1 MQQFQNILSQEFDLR
16 RQTNP
21 SYSVRAFARL
31 LELSP
36 ATVSQL
42 LSGKRPL
49 SAKAALKIATR
60 LNFSKQEQD
69 KLLRATLPG
78 SAQQTQLTPER
89 YQLDN
94 DRFKLISDW
103 YHYAILGLAGFR
115 RNKACAIWIANKLG
129 ISLLEA
135 DEALRRLVRLQM
147 IKITGSSFRQCVA
160 PLSTTED
167 IPSSAIRKFH
177 AQTIAN
183 ASRSLQQD
191 GVSERD
197 FSAIMINLN
206 SKDLSKIKELLR
218 NTRRSIA
225 EATKTKNCD
234 RVYTLAIQLFPVSK
248 IEDKK

>member
-16 RQTNP
+16 RQTDP

-69 KLLRATLPG
+69 NLLRTTLPA
-78 SAQQTQLTPER
+78 STQLTHLTPER
-89 YQLDN
+89 YQLDS

-115 RNKACAIWIANKLG
+115 RNKACAHWIANKLG
-129 ISLLEA
+129 ISRTEA
-135 DEALRRLVRLQM
+135 EEALRRLVRLQL
-147 IKITGSSFRQCVA
+147 IKITGTSFRQCVA

-191 GVSERD
+191 SVSERD

-206 SKDLSKIKELLR
+206 SKDLTKIKELLR

-248 IEDKK
+248 IEDIK